1 MRQRIAVAT
10 GTMDVTPLKP
20 LPAVQPSRK
29 IDRERHEREREQKN
43 EVVVPKDSDNPDD
56 DNPPGIDTYA

>member
-1 MRQRIAVAT
+1 
-10 GTMDVTPLKP
+10 MDVTPLKP